1 MSKAP
6 RTNFVPGK
14 NRTNIGE
21 MKKWTD
27 TVTQTC
33 ILTCHGRSQYIQ
45 QDIKGVA
52 MHSKMF
58 SKVGNSSVGVVNL
71 KARLVRS
78 WKAAGVWIVS
88 ASPVCLLH
96 CGIPR
101 VIT

>member
-1 MSKAP
+1 MDCPDLTIFGRGGQMSKAP

-33 ILTCHGRSQYIQ
+33 ILTCLGRSQYIQ

-71 KARLVRS
+71 KPRLEDCRS
-78 WKAAGVWIVS
+78 MD
-88 ASPVCLLH
+88 
-96 CGIPR
+96 
-101 VIT
+101 